1 MKFDLI
7 ELLKSFD
14 NIGSLYAV
22 VKDLYSGKFFPL
34 PSVVV
39 AAVDAGLLRN
49 VDGGV
54 TPATKSIYTM
64 SFFLTDDGRRKCG
77 LPVFVPEP
85 PEPEKTKPPP
95 APPRPVKQPKP
106 PPVEKPL
113 AKLKLPPPTF
123 KFD

>member
-1 MKFDLI
+1 MKFDI
-7 ELLKSFD
+7 SELLKAFD

-22 VKDLYSGKFFPL
+22 VKDLYGGKFFPL
-34 PSVVV
+34 PSVVA
-39 AAVDAGLLRN
+39 AAVDSGLLRN

-64 SFFLTDDGRRKCG
+64 SFFLTDDGRRTCG

-85 PEPEKTKPPP
+85 EKPTPSPV
-95 APPRPVKQPKP
+95 PRPVKQPKQQ
-106 PPVEKPL
+106 PVEKPL

-123 KFD
+123 NFD